1 LIIHF
6 FDKMPSIAQVAKL
19 ALLSA
24 VAVQAAPK
32 FNNARP
38 REFTIE
44 KRQDPAAAP
53 APQLTDTD
61 ILNFALTLEHLES
74 QFYSQG
80 FAKFPDSDFL
90 ALGLTQPQ
98 LDAVKNVGM
107 TEQAHEMGLTMAIS
121 AAGAQ
126 PVQAC
131 KYNFGFTDAKTMIAT
146 AKVLEAVGISA
157 YTGAAALIQSKAVL
171 TAAAEILPIEARH
184 QTTFRAFTGEV
195 PVPNALETP
204 LGVRAVFTLASPFI
218 QSCPQGSNLAI
229 TPFPAIALNGGAA
242 GITAGQSLIL
252 ADPSQ
257 PAGAGFCAFMNV
269 GSTTFVPISN
279 GSCNV
284 PDKLTGEV
292 YMMVTKDQSTE
303 DASVLA
309 GPTVIRMSG

>member
-1 LIIHF
+1 
-6 FDKMPSIAQVAKL
+6 MPSIAQLTKL
-19 ALLSA
+19 ALALS
-24 VAVQAAPK
+24 VAVEAAPK

-38 REFTIE
+38 RTFTIE
-44 KRQDPAAAP
+44 KRQEPAAAAP
-53 APQLTDTD
+53 ALSDTD

-90 ALGLTQPQ
+90 ALGLSQQQ
-98 LDAVKNVGM
+98 LDAVKQVGM

-131 KYNFGFTDAKTMIAT
+131 TYNFGFTDAKSMIAT

-184 QTTFRAFTGEV
+184 QTTFRSFTGEV

-204 LGVRAVFTLASPFI
+204 LGVRAVFTLAAPFI

-229 TPFPAIALNGGAA
+229 TPFPAIALNGA
-242 GITAGQSLIL
+242 GQITAGQSLIL
-252 ADPSQ
+252 ADPAQ
-257 PAGAGFCAFMNV
+257 PAGAMFCAFMNV
-269 GSTTFVPISN
+269 GSTTFVPLTN
-279 GSCNV
+279 GQCNV
-284 PDKLTGEV
+284 PDKLAGEV
-292 YMMVTKDQSTE
+292 YMMVTSSQSTD

-309 GPTVIRMSG
+309 GPAVMRL